1 MKKQIIYILLLL
13 MGVNLQA
20 QVVLS
25 DKNYVHTTV
34 PQVGM
39 TIAQM
44 EAVNCTNINDI
55 DKTIESV
62 TYFDGLGRPIQQ
74 RAIKASKDGK
84 DIVTH
89 MGYDDYGRQD
99 KQYLPF
105 EATNTVGS
113 YKAVIINDD
122 INQYYKDTYGD
133 DFIGVALPDIN
144 AYSESVFDK
153 SPLNRV
159 LEQGAP
165 GKAWKA
171 DHDSDTDHTIKFDWD
186 TNVANE
192 VVHFKVNFTGD
203 DTEKPTL
210 VKDGHYDPNQLYVTI
225 TKDENWTPVDGN
237 NHTTKEYKDKLGRVV
252 LKRTYAST
260 SSATPEAHDTHYV
273 YDRFGNLTYV
283 IPPKVDT
290 STTSISATELTEL
303 CYQYKYDY
311 RNRLIEKKIPGKDKE
326 YIVYNKLDQPIMTQ
340 DANLKANNAWLY
352 TKYDAFG
359 RVAYTGKITDLRDR
373 AAIQADATGYSD
385 ALWVDRIAPVLVDGV
400 QLYYNDGGYPKVT
413 NATLLTI
420 NYYGD
425 YTVLGSED
433 VFFNA
438 PATIYGVTP
447 RAQTKSLPVVSKV
460 RVLETLDWITTV
472 TYYDTKSRP
481 IYVASK
487 NEYLNTTDVI
497 ETKLDFVG
505 KVEETTTTHIKD
517 SHAAIVTIDSF
528 TYDHMGRA
536 LAQTQKINTQDPEVI
551 AANTY
556 DALGQLV
563 SKKVGNALQDIHYKY
578 NVRGWLKGINDVNNL
593 GNDLFAFGINYNTTT
608 ENLGA
613 VALYNGNISETTWE
627 TVSDNTK
634 RGYGYQYD
642 ALNRI
647 TKGRS
652 SDGHY
657 DLASVSY
664 DKVGNITNLTR
675 DGWQNSTVFA
685 DMDILSY
692 TYDAGNKLL
701 SVADTGNKAYGF
713 KDGTNTNDD
722 FVYDINGNMIQ
733 DQNKGITG
741 ISYNHLNLP
750 QTVTVNNTDHNG
762 NINYIYDATG
772 AKLKK
777 IATEGSSLIETEYAG
792 NYVYK
797 NGNLEFFNTSEGY
810 VEQHSDG
817 FKYIYQYKDHLGNIR
832 LSYNKGGNKT
842 FLNDTFDSST
852 DGWGGGGV
860 SATNGRLGVLV
871 KYMYSG
877 TNKKITHSFS
887 AGETIKIK
895 FKLDANGKGYK
906 MRVLV
911 NEIDAANKST
921 GWYSAGDAAEG
932 NFEATYQI
940 KQDASK
946 LNIKLGLTS
955 SIAAEEEIYLDDIS
969 VLQETEEGIIVQQE
983 KNYYPFGLTHK
994 GYNTTISGRKHSY
1007 GYLNQEE
1014 QNELGLNWLSFRH
1027 RNYIPEIGRF
1037 FGVDPVAGDYV
1048 TISPYQF
1055 AHNNP
1060 VWKVEL
1066 EGLEGQELD
1075 GFDLIS
1081 APPSGQ
1087 SGKNPAAHLPLPIGD
1102 QSSGTSSGNKN
1113 TRKLVAIQKRQM
1125 ITGYPGQALDEAVTS
1140 GIQWVGSKLTG
1151 SNVSKSTSENIQL
1164 GTNLLMLIASKGKN
1178 GKAGTEVLEQL
1189 TKTASTKSLSKI
1201 ALNTSKLS
1209 GAGSDVLEGVIK
1221 KTNNIGAH
1229 LSPSDLKGAVKE
1241 ILGSPVTINGKTFD
1255 HIGEVTDALKG
1266 LGKQITKLNK
1276 GIKNGSFSD
1285 DVLDAATSLRT
1296 QLQNQKD
1303 QIQNVLN
1310 NARKEASGF

>member
-1 MKKQIIYILLLL
+1 
-13 MGVNLQA
+13 GVNLQA

-25 DKNYVHTTV
+25 DKNYIHSTV
-34 PQVGM
+34 PQTAM

-74 RAIKASKDGK
+74 RAIKASRDGK

-89 MGYDDYGRQD
+89 ITYDAYGRQD

-105 EATNTVGS
+105 EASNTIGS
-113 YKAVIINDD
+113 YKDIDVNTD
-122 INQYYKDTYGD
+122 INQYYKDTYTA
-133 DFIGVALPDIN
+133 DFPGITNANLGEVN
-144 AYSESVFDK
+144 AYSESVFEK

-159 LEQGAP
+159 IEQGAP

-186 TNVANE
+186 TNVTNE
-192 VVHFKVNFTGD
+192 VVYFKVNFTGD

-225 TKDENWTPVDGN
+225 TKDENWTPTDGN
-237 NHTTKEYKDKLGRVV
+237 NHTTKEYKDKLGRVI
-252 LKRTYAST
+252 LKRTYANVGAPSVV
-260 SSATPEAHDTHYV
+260 EAHDTHYV

-283 IPPKVDT
+283 VPPKVDT
-290 STTSISATELTEL
+290 STTSISATELAEL

-326 YIVYNKLDQPIMTQ
+326 YIVYNTLDQPIMTQ
-340 DANLKANNAWLY
+340 DANLKAANAWLY

-359 RVAYTGKITDLRDR
+359 RVAYTGKITDARNR
-373 AAIQADATGYSD
+373 AVIQADATTYSD
-385 ALWVDRIAPVLVDGV
+385 VLWVERIAPVLVDGV

-433 VFFNA
+433 AFFNA
-438 PATIYGVTP
+438 PATVYGVTP

-517 SHAAIVTIDSF
+517 SHAAIVTTDTF

-536 LAQTQKINTQDPEVI
+536 LTQTQKINTQDPEVI

-613 VALYNGNISETTWE
+613 ADLYNGNISETTWK

-675 DGWQNSTVFA
+675 DGWQNSTVFT

-701 SVADTGNKAYGF
+701 SVADIGNKTYGF

-722 FVYDINGNMIQ
+722 FVYDANGNMIQ

-741 ISYNHLNLP
+741 ITYNHLNLP
-750 QTVTVNNTDHNG
+750 KTVTVNNTDHNG
-762 NINYIYDATG
+762 NISYIYDATG

-860 SATNGRLGVLV
+860 SATNGRLGVKV
-871 KYMYSG
+871 RYMYSG
-877 TNKKITHSFS
+877 TNKKIIQSFS

-911 NEIDAANKST
+911 NEINAANAST

-940 KQDASK
+940 KQDAAK

-955 SIAAEEEIYLDDIS
+955 CIAAEEEIYLDDIS

-983 KNYYPFGLTHK
+983 KNYYPFGLQHQ
-994 GYNTTISGRKHSY
+994 GYNFAVNGRKHNY
-1007 GYLNQEE
+1007 GFGGKEE
-1014 QNELGLNWLSFRH
+1014 QDELGLGWIDITA
-1027 RNYIPEIGRF
+1027 RNYNPALGRWMNLDPLAEKMRRHSPYNYAF
-1037 FGVDPVAGDYV
+1037 DNPIYFVDPDGKMPFPGWKKIARAALNYVGQQTQGNNVAQLYVGWMKAGVESLSDPQTDSQDY
-1048 TISPYQF
+1048 
-1055 AHNNP
+1055 
-1060 VWKVEL
+1060 
-1066 EGLEGQELD
+1066 
-1075 GFDLIS
+1075 
-1081 APPSGQ
+1081 
-1087 SGKNPAAHLPLPIGD
+1087 
-1102 QSSGTSSGNKN
+1102 
-1113 TRKLVAIQKRQM
+1113 AIQKG
-1125 ITGYPGQALDEAVTS
+1125 TGIAQALDGDYASAAINLNVNGLGDTMAAAELGNKAGQGDMQAIGALGFTATATALSFVGPVKARPKKVNTS
-1140 GIQWVGSKLTG
+1140 GTATIYHYEGTSTNRFGHYAVQTEVNGTKLATDQVITSGDTTIRLTSNLEGASNIAKVRLPNAKAAQGYQSSQVGK
-1151 SNVSKSTSENIQL
+1151 QL
-1164 GTNLLMLIASKGKN
+1164 GPYNQKCNSCVNHVGN
-1178 GKAGTEVLEQL
+1178 VLREGG
-1189 TKTASTKSLSKI
+1189 
-1201 ALNTSKLS
+1201 LNVPTS
-1209 GAGSDVLEGVIK
+1209 
-1221 KTNNIGAH
+1221 
-1229 LSPSDLKGAVKE
+1229 
-1241 ILGSPVTINGKTFD
+1241 
-1255 HIGEVTDALKG
+1255 
-1266 LGKQITKLNK
+1266 
-1276 GIKNGSFSD
+1276 
-1285 DVLDAATSLRT
+1285 SLREYGFIKT
-1296 QLQNQKD
+1296 LFD
-1303 QIQNVLN
+1303 Q
-1310 NARKEASGF
+1310 

>member
-1 MKKQIIYILLLL
+1 MKKQIIYSIAILL
-13 MGVNLQA
+13 MGLKLQA

-25 DKNYVHTTV
+25 DKNYIHSTV
-34 PQVGM
+34 PQTAM
-39 TIAQM
+39 TIAQI
-44 EAVNCTNINDI
+44 EAVNCTNINDV

-89 MGYDDYGRQD
+89 IEYDVYGRQD

-105 EATNTVGS
+105 EASNTVGS
-113 YKAVIINDD
+113 YKDINVNQD
-122 INQYYKDTYGD
+122 INQYYKDNYTD
-133 DFIGVALPDIN
+133 DFPGITNTNLGEVN
-144 AYSESVFDK
+144 AYSESIFDK

-159 LEQGAP
+159 IKIGAP
-165 GKAWKA
+165 GTAWKA
-171 DHDSDTDHTIKFDWD
+171 NPNSDADHAIKTDWY
-186 TNVANE
+186 TNKVNE
-192 VVHFKVNFTGD
+192 VIYFKVDFANPN
-203 DTEKPTL
+203 DTEAPSL
-210 VKDGHYDPNQLYVTI
+210 VKDGFYGANQLYITI
-225 TKDENWTPVDGN
+225 TQDENWTPAAGN
-237 NHTTKEYKDKLGRVV
+237 NHTTKEYKDKQGRIV
-252 LKRTYAST
+252 LKRTFNAGS
-260 SSATPEAHDTHYV
+260 AHDTHYV

-290 STTSISATELTEL
+290 STTSISAIELTEL

-311 RNRLIEKKIPGKDKE
+311 RNRLIEKKIPGKGKE

-340 DANLKANNAWLY
+340 DTNLKATNAWLY

-359 RVAYTGKITDLRDR
+359 RVAYTGKITDPKDR
-373 AAIQADATGYSD
+373 AALQTEATAYSD

-433 VFFNA
+433 TFFNA

-487 NEYLNTTDVI
+487 NEYLNTTDII

-528 TYDHMGRA
+528 MYDHMGRV
-536 LAQTQKINTQDPEVI
+536 LNQTQKINTQDPEVI

-563 SKKVGNALQDIHYKY
+563 SKKVGNGLQDIHYKY

-593 GNDLFAFGINYNTTT
+593 GNDLFAFGINYNTPQ
-608 ENLGA
+608 LGA
-613 VALYNGNISETTWE
+613 TPLFNGNIAETHWKTQSVNPNPPNNP
-627 TVSDNTK
+627 VSTS
-634 RGYGYQYD
+634 YVYSYD

-647 TKGRS
+647 
-652 SDGHY
+652 
-657 DLASVSY
+657 VSATDNTGNYSISNITY
-664 DKVGNITNLTR
+664 DKVGNILSLNRKGHINAAAT
-675 DGWQNSTVFA
+675 DFG

-692 TYDAGNKLL
+692 TYDSGNKLMKV
-701 SVADTGNKAYGF
+701 SDAAPIDQFGF
-713 KDGTNTNDD
+713 KDDAVNTTADTSNDY
-722 FVYDINGNMIQ
+722 VYDTNGNMTE

-741 ISYNHLNLP
+741 ITYNHLNLP

-860 SATNGRLGVLV
+860 SATNGRLGVKV
-871 KYMYSG
+871 RYMYSG
-877 TNKKITHSFS
+877 TNKKITQSFS
-887 AGETIKIK
+887 AGETVKIRL
-895 FKLDANGKGYK
+895 KLDANGKGYK

-911 NEIDAANKST
+911 NEIDATNKST
-921 GWYSAGDAAEG
+921 GWYSAGDAGEG

-969 VLQETEEGIIVQQE
+969 VVQETEEGIIVQEE
-983 KNYYPFGLTHK
+983 KNYYPFGLQHR
-994 GYNTTISGRKHSY
+994 GYNFAVNGRKHNY
-1007 GYLNQEE
+1007 GFNGVEH
-1014 QNELGLNWLSFRH
+1014 NESLGLDLYEMDLRKYDPAIARWTG
-1027 RNYIPEIGRF
+1027 I
-1037 FGVDPVAGDYV
+1037 DPVTHFSQSTYTAFD
-1048 TISPYQF
+1048 
-1055 AHNNP
+1055 NNP
-1060 VWKVEL
+1060 VVWA
-1066 EGLEGQELD
+1066 D
-1075 GFDLIS
+1075 
-1081 APPSGQ
+1081 PSGADGEHYNWDTKRYEDDQ
-1087 SGKNPAAHLPLPIGD
+1087 GNEVSFETALASVSGPNDHIKINTKTKKAEVFADDNDYDTIETDGEISYSPNGKTRSRLESEGYSIRDIEGVGMGAVDNSILILSSEAVFAWTLRGIKGAWAAWAARGTTTVTAKSSSNFLKLLKPLD
-1102 QSSGTSSGNKN
+1102 EF
-1113 TRKLVAIQKRQM
+1113 
-1125 ITGYPGQALDEAVTS
+1125 DEAVTLFR
-1140 GIQWVGSKLTG
+1140 GTTG
-1151 SNVSKSTSENIQL
+1151 SE
-1164 GTNLLMLIASKGKN
+1164 ASS
-1178 GKAGTEVLEQL
+1178 ASIFL
-1189 TKTASTKSLSKI
+1189 TDNA
-1201 ALNTSKLS
+1201 
-1209 GAGSDVLEGVIK
+1209 
-1221 KTNNIGAH
+1221 
-1229 LSPSDLKGAVKE
+1229 AVAA
-1241 ILGSPVTINGKTFD
+1241 TY
-1255 HIGEVTDALKG
+1255 
-1266 LGKQITKLNK
+1266 
-1276 GIKNGSFSD
+1276 IKNGGQVASYRISQFAIKQLEQSGT
-1285 DVLDAATSLRT
+1285 LNLLKGIHNRT
-1296 QLQNQKD
+1296 GQISTEYQFIGKELVNAINQLAK
-1303 QIQNVLN
+1303 
-1310 NARKEASGF
+1310 